1 MSLYN
6 RKGGSGKA
14 GSLREQFNY
23 YKRQVQNRLI
33 QEQAFKLARGVGT
46 IEGRILTLFKNID
59 FMQVYEHGITRKVG
73 SHTVRYVGDEAIK
86 VQIQSFRR
94 RASKSYQAEIFI
106 DNFCKAMSS
115 KDYPWYYIEEARELL
130 RSISID
136 KLAYFIDSGFIK
148 RPPYIYAGLQ
158 TPDEFIEDLR
168 KVIQT
173 GITKEEIDELK
184 RRKKQLVKVVK
195 EQYKIMNW

>member
-1 MSLYN
+1 MSVYN

-23 YKRQVQNRLI
+23 YKRQVQNRLV

-59 FMQVYEHGITRKVG
+59 FMQVYEQGITRKVG

-86 VQIQSFRR
+86 VQIESFRR

-106 DNFCKAMSS
+106 DNFCKAMAS
-115 KDYPWYYIEEARELL
+115 KDYSWEYIEEARELL
-130 RSISID
+130 SSISID
-136 KLAYFIDSGFIK
+136 KLTYLVDTGLIK

-158 TPDEFIEDLR
+158 SPDEFIEELR
-168 KVIQT
+168 QVIQK
-173 GITKEEIDELK
+173 GINRQEFSEFKS
-184 RRKKQLVKVVK
+184 RKKQLVKVVK
-195 EQYKIMNW
+195 EQSKILNW

>member
-1 MSLYN
+1 MSVYN

-23 YKRQVQNRLI
+23 YKRQVRNRLI
-33 QEQAFKLARGVGT
+33 QEQAFKVARGVGT

-59 FMQVYEHGITRKVG
+59 FMQVYEKGITRKVG

-130 RSISID
+130 SSISID
-136 KLAYFIDSGFIK
+136 KLTYFVDSGFIK

-158 TPDEFIEDLR
+158 SPEEFLEDLR

-173 GITKEEIDELK
+173 GISKQEFDELI

-195 EQYKIMNW
+195 EQSKILNW